1 MIWSVSVEGKTL
13 IPDTDVERMK
23 EEMTKKIEE
32 LTKKLDCTKRRVNDL
47 MMEIQHR
54 CAENAEIERIEIIVA
69 EMDRIFCLA
78 EDLQWSCEDLLN
90 ENDLATKFGAFW
102 DQFQASVHSQT
113 DLNDIEKFMYLR
125 SSLKGPALDVISGF
139 STTAT
144 NYPEAVKTLRERF
157 DRADLIIQH
166 HIIQIADIKKI
177 TQSAL
182 RAVGKDP
189 ITSQLTTTEI
199 FLALFQKAMPSEV
212 NRKWEELIE
221 SNTSISA
228 NLESFLEFV
237 RKQMDIEEKV
247 IFTKEIRSTG
257 VEKCSTT
264 IIHENRSEG
273 MTSKYT
279 TSALQV
285 STRERTRCQL
295 CHQFHEIS
303 ACTQFLA
310 IDVDEC
316 WRIAKRLGLCLNC
329 LKKGHRRIDCIASRK
344 TATGEVT
351 IHDLLNK
358 KDTEGKK
365 TDEKTEENIT
375 RVFENNDR
383 SSSYSNGNL
392 QIAQASLGLNGPK
405 EHITISTLNQPR
417 EHHKLMQV
425 ELYLKGIENDHF
437 CVINALCVSHICDK
451 VHSNPP
457 MEEYEHLKGLKLADQ
472 FSREEVEIDLLIR
485 VDYYYVKTI
494 FGWVICGK
502 NIPQNRTHL
511 LHCQVDEECK
521 CECDIIKKFWELE
534 ALGIEIQ
541 NEFEVNG
548 ILKRFKDEVEF
559 DGE

>member
-1 MIWSVSVEGKTL
+1 
-13 IPDTDVERMK
+13 
-23 EEMTKKIEE
+23 
-32 LTKKLDCTKRRVNDL
+32 
-47 MMEIQHR
+47 
-54 CAENAEIERIEIIVA
+54 
-69 EMDRIFCLA
+69 
-78 EDLQWSCEDLLN
+78 
-90 ENDLATKFGAFW
+90 
-102 DQFQASVHSQT
+102 
-113 DLNDIEKFMYLR
+113 
-125 SSLKGPALDVISGF
+125 
-139 STTAT
+139 
-144 NYPEAVKTLRERF
+144 
-157 DRADLIIQH
+157 
-166 HIIQIADIKKI
+166 
-177 TQSAL
+177 
-182 RAVGKDP
+182 
-189 ITSQLTTTEI
+189 
-199 FLALFQKAMPSEV
+199 MPSEV

-221 SNTSISA
+221 SNTSISS

-237 RKQMDIEEKV
+237 RKQIDIEEKV

-264 IIHENRSEG
+264 TTIIHGNRSEG
-273 MTSKYT
+273 MTSKNT

-295 CHQFHEIS
+295 CHKFHEIS

-344 TATGEVT
+344 TATGQAT

-365 TDEKTEENIT
+365 TDEETEENIT

-392 QIAQASLGLNGPK
+392 QIAQAVICSENGNRRIVDCILDSGAQRSFVKKVIVESLGLNGPK

-425 ELYLKGIENDHF
+425 ELSLKGIENDHF

-451 VHSNPP
+451 VHPNPP

-485 VDYYYVKTI
+485 VDYYYDIVLNEIKRVDKSKLTTVKTI

-541 NEFEVNG
+541 NEFEVND

-559 DGE
+559 DGERHVVKLQWKAPEVRIPNNYEQAERSLQRLEKSLSSNNERAKEYDEVIKNYMDRRGRKQRWDTREDMVSTTSCSLSGR